1 MGDDRE
7 PTPVPSPAPRLDPL
21 ADHLSNLPR
30 FTDLPLRDSEAL
42 ALAAGDL
49 RWSYAELMR
58 RADDCAGSLRSAGVE
73 ADQVVIARADAGPRM
88 VVMQH
93 ALARLGAALLPAS
106 PALFEPGA
114 GASALQALIEVT
126 GAEWTWQ
133 AHADGGAPRATGRR
147 TALRRRGDPLAV
159 LIRTSGSSGAPKV
172 AMLSQRAVL
181 ASSVLV
187 TQRFGLCPGDQWLCC
202 LPLQHI
208 GGLAIPYRC
217 ALAGAALR
225 LQSGNATGFDADAVR
240 LELERNEV
248 THLSLVPPM
257 LARLLDTGASPPS
270 SLRVLLLG
278 GQALDGGLARRAA
291 DAGWPLFVT
300 YGMSETCSQ
309 IATARCVGGTS
320 PDALGAPLPGVVLD
334 CPSCD
339 GEPRP
344 LRVRGPM
351 VMEGYSNPE
360 RRPGLGLDA
369 GWLVTSDLACLD
381 ADGGLRILGRTDDVL
396 IIGGV
401 KVLPMAIESRLSHS
415 LPGIGTLAVVGVP
428 HPVWGQTLA
437 ACYTGVVEPG
447 ALEAW
452 CRAHLPSSERPRI
465 FVQCRAFPL
474 LASGKLDRAALRL
487 QAVDAARKMTVD

>member
-1 MGDDRE
+1 LGDDRE
-7 PTPVPSPAPRLDPL
+7 PTPVPNSDPRLDPL
-21 ADHLSNLPR
+21 ADHLSTPPQ
-30 FTDLPLRDSEAL
+30 FTDLLLRDSDAL

-49 RWSYAELMR
+49 RWSYAELAR
-58 RADDCAGSLRSAGVE
+58 RAGDCAGALRSAGVE
-73 ADQVVIARADAGPRM
+73 PHQVVIARADAGPRM

-106 PALFEPGA
+106 PTLFEPGA

-133 AHADGGAPRATGRR
+133 AHANGGAPRATRRR
-147 TALRRRGDPLAV
+147 TALPRRGDPLAV

-181 ASSVLV
+181 ASSALV
-187 TQRFGLCPGDQWLCC
+187 TQRLGLCPGDQWLCC

-208 GGLAIPYRC
+208 GGLAISYRC

-225 LQSGNATGFDADAVR
+225 LQSAHATGFDADAVR
-240 LELERNEV
+240 VELERSEV

-257 LARLLDTGASPPS
+257 LARLLEARAVPPP
-270 SLRVLLLG
+270 SLRVLLIG
-278 GQALDGGLARRAA
+278 GQALGGELARRAVE
-291 DAGWPLFVT
+291 AGWPLFVT

-309 IATARCVGGTS
+309 IATAPCVGGES
-320 PDALGAPLPGVVLD
+320 PDALGPPLPGVVLD
-334 CPSCD
+334 CPRCG

-344 LRVRGPM
+344 LRIRGPM
-351 VMEGYSNPE
+351 VMEGYANPE

-401 KVLPMAIESRLSHS
+401 KVLRAEIESRLAGA